1 MNKPKFSEER
11 FRQEVE
17 QLDAWRNRMREM
29 AVHLGE
35 TEYDED
41 TGEPVNRAAEIE
53 CVLAVVLEEIDQ
65 ALEALRR
72 ITSVSHPL
80 DHKRGQ

>member
-1 MNKPKFSEER
+1 MSTPGFSEAL
-11 FRQEVE
+11 FQQQVD

-65 ALEALRR
+65 ALEALGR
-72 ITSVSHPL
+72 ITSRPPA
-80 DHKRGQ
+80 